1 MGLSSLSQRS
11 CIRTNL
17 AEFDRAESGSRW
29 SLHTTKD
36 RKASR
41 AREDSAFDCNI
52 FPDVK
57 QLVNRIGNIGG
68 VDRIELTQLGG
79 AQGERVTI
87 DASAQEFV
95 REIEYRPVPGSRTE
109 ISGVITRLF
118 PQSFRL
124 EIQVEDG
131 SLVRISMS
139 EKQFERIRRLPV
151 LWSQDIR
158 FEGVPIYR
166 FDSSGG
172 AIHEFRAEPVIV
184 PRNRRKRL

>member
-1 MGLSSLSQRS
+1 
-11 CIRTNL
+11 
-17 AEFDRAESGSRW
+17 
-29 SLHTTKD
+29 
-36 RKASR
+36 
-41 AREDSAFDCNI
+41 
-52 FPDVK
+52 
-57 QLVNRIGNIGG
+57 
-68 VDRIELTQLGG
+68 
-79 AQGERVTI
+79 VTI